1 MSDNT
6 SEKSEQRG
14 EGVIIEYWFSDKI
27 RRQIKDRGWGD
38 PDEHDLSALE
48 EVIAKPDRIEET
60 RDWREGRSSPATGY
74 VRADGHYVIINDDTG
89 EIVQVSN
96 AYDPD
101 WRGPWE

>member
-1 MSDNT
+1 MPIRERNEVAD
-6 SEKSEQRG
+6 
-14 EGVIIEYWFSDKI
+14 YWFDKKM
-27 RRQIKDRGWGD
+27 RRQIRDRGWGD
-38 PDEHDLSALE
+38 PDAPDLSALE

-60 RDWREGRSSPATGY
+60 RDWREGKSSPATGY

-96 AYDPD
+96 TYDPD